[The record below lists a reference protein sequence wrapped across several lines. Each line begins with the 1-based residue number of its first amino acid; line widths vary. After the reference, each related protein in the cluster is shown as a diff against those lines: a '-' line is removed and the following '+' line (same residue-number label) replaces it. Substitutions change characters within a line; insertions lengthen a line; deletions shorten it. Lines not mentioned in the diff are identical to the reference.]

1 MPELSVLVDG
11 GKASAGAPLGPALG
25 PMGVNIGEVVAS
37 INEKTKAFAGMKVPV
52 KIVIDVASK
61 SFDIEVGSPPTS
73 ALVKKELHIE
83 KGAANPKTEVV
94 GNMTLD
100 QVKKVADMK
109 MGKMNSYSIRSAAR
123 EVVGVCDS
131 MGVQVEGVRAKEI
144 QKRFDAGEFV
154 DLFGAPAV
162 KKEQALEA
170 LPKAEPAKPALK
182 HEPTPLKGAAHKPEP
197 TAEPKHEPK
206 VEAPKPEPKPVAHEA
221 AKPAPAPA
229 PAPAPKAEAPK
240 AVVQAKPLSA
250 IQEMQRGAAKPKPP
264 AGTAM
269 THIMA
274 EDRNTLIIRPKKKPA
289 AK

>member
-37 INEKTKAFAGMKVPV
+37 INEKTKAFVGMKVPV
-52 KIVIDVASK
+52 KIVIDAASK

-100 QVKKVADMK
+100 QIKRVADMK
-109 MGKMNSYSIRSAAR
+109 MGKMNSYSLRSAAR

-162 KKEQALEA
+162 
-170 LPKAEPAKPALK
+170 
-182 HEPTPLKGAAHKPEP
+182 
-197 TAEPKHEPK
+197 
-206 VEAPKPEPKPVAHEA
+206 
-221 AKPAPAPA
+221 
-229 PAPAPKAEAPK
+229 
-240 AVVQAKPLSA
+240 
-250 IQEMQRGAAKPKPP
+250 
-264 AGTAM
+264 
-269 THIMA
+269 
-274 EDRNTLIIRPKKKPA
+274 
-289 AK
+289 